1 MTAVLTEKAL
11 TEKALTERTEIKR
24 PKIQMLAVSKTEA
37 GDNDRTVFNDAD
49 LADLAKSIS
58 DNGLIQPI
66 SVRIKPG
73 GVKGGAIYQIIAGER
88 RFRAIS
94 QKLGWETF
102 PGIVLEATDEEAAS
116 VMLAENTARASIDP
130 IDEAK
135 AYDKRMKQFGWKED
149 EVAKRAGVSGARV
162 RQRLKL
168 LRLEPTVQIITRS
181 GQFPLGYAQILVDGD
196 LPYDGQLSAMRLFN
210 SQQRP
215 TLEWFR
221 EVVLKLM
228 ECKQTGMFE
237 DFELELM
244 VQQVS
249 GESKPDKK
257 RLPRPAKNPA
267 PVVGETLREIL
278 ENQVAHWEAASKAWN
293 SINSPFI
300 ALEAD
305 AAAAAIRGI
314 LSVLIGETGEGQE

>member
-1 MTAVLTEKAL
+1 MTAMMEKVDAK
-11 TEKALTERTEIKR
+11 TAKTTR
-24 PKIQMLAVSKTEA
+24 PKIQMISVAKTVP

-49 LADLAKSIS
+49 LSDLAKSIQ

-66 SVRIKPG
+66 SVRVNPG
-73 GVKGGAIYQIIAGER
+73 SVKGGPVYQIIAGER

-94 QKLGWETF
+94 QKLRWDTF
-102 PGIVLEATDEEAAS
+102 PGIVIEANDEEAAS

-130 IDEAK
+130 IDEAA
-135 AYDKRMKQFGWKED
+135 AYEKRMKQFGWKED

-196 LPYDGQLSAMRLFN
+196 LPYDGQLSAMRVFN

-215 TLEWFR
+215 TLEWFK

-228 ECKQTGMFE
+228 ECKQTGMFD

-249 GESKPDKK
+249 GDAKPDKK

-267 PVVGETLREIL
+267 PVVGETLREVL
-278 ENQVAHWEAASKAWN
+278 EYQVKHWEAASAAWN

-305 AAAAAIRGI
+305 AAAAAIKGI
-314 LSVLIGETGEGQE
+314 LVFLMGTGGGQG